1 ARSQQGINLSQRKY
15 ALELLEDA
23 GLLGCQPVSTPIQPG
38 TKFSKTEGKPYS
50 DVQAYRRLLG
60 RLLYLT
66 NTRPDLCFAV
76 STLSQFLS
84 NPLEDHYAAAI
95 RILRYIK
102 NNPGQGLFFPS
113 NTEHALKAFSDSD
126 WAACPDTRRSVTGFN
141 VFYGASLISWK
152 SKKQG
157 TISRSSTE
165 AEYRALASTTCE
177 IQWLLYLLH
186 DLKQPLPQPVSLF
199 CDNQSAIQ
207 IAQNPA
213 MHERTKH
220 IEIDCH
226 LIRDK
231 VQAGVIKLLS
241 IPTSAQLADIHT
253 KALHPA
259 QFQSLLSKLSIK
271 DIYAAA

>member
-1 ARSQQGINLSQRKY
+1 M
-15 ALELLEDA
+15 
-23 GLLGCQPVSTPIQPG
+23 
-38 TKFSKTEGKPYS
+38 
-50 DVQAYRRLLG
+50 
-60 RLLYLT
+60 
-66 NTRPDLCFAV
+66 
-76 STLSQFLS
+76 
-84 NPLEDHYAAAI
+84 
-95 RILRYIK
+95 
-102 NNPGQGLFFPS
+102 
-113 NTEHALKAFSDSD
+113 
-126 WAACPDTRRSVTGFN
+126 TGFN

-152 SKKQG
+152 SKKQD

-186 DLKQPLPQPVSLF
+186 DLKQPLPQPVPLF
-199 CDNQSAIQ
+199 CDNQSAIR

-231 VQAGVIKLLS
+231 VQAGVIKLLPIS
-241 IPTSAQLADIHT
+241 TSSQLADIHT